1 MKHIAK
7 SIKWG
12 SLALVIALAGCASA
26 ARDTSGFAITDE
38 ATVNAPFEKTWQLT
52 KAVLREQNL
61 DIYTRDKRGF
71 FVAFTPQKRHWRLV
85 PHRQKY
91 TITIE
96 EVSATAT
103 HISIETVNQ
112 VYGVTLLTYPDWH
125 DRKATG
131 DTEAKAIL
139 KALQAKAAGA

>member
-1 MKHIAK
+1 MKHIIK

-26 ARDTSGFAITDE
+26 ARDTSGFAITDD
-38 ATVNAPFEKTWQLT
+38 ATVNAPFDKAWQLT

-71 FVAFTPQKRHWRLV
+71 FVAFTPSKRHWRLV

-91 TITIE
+91 TITLE

-125 DRKATG
+125 DRKATN
-131 DTEAKAIL
+131 DAEAKAIL
-139 KALQAKAAGA
+139 KAVQAKAGA